1 MFERIK
7 RVIQKN
13 CKNIRLI
20 ITDVDGV
27 LTDGGRYYSKSGE
40 KLKKFHVRDGMAVN
54 LLLRNGIK
62 TIILTKE
69 RSEIV
74 KKWSKDMN
82 VSKIFMGIREKESL
96 LPKICG
102 IFDLQ
107 KEEIAFIGDDVND
120 IELMKKVGFS
130 ATPKDGIKLA
140 QQTAKYICKQE
151 GGKGAFREFAD
162 LILFIKFP
170 NQKNFYQS

>member
-1 MFERIK
+1 MRRLKELYK
-7 RVIQKN
+7 KD
-13 CKNIRLI
+13 CKKIRLVI
-20 ITDVDGV
+20 NDVDGV
-27 LTDGGRYYSKSGE
+27 LT
-40 KLKKFHVRDGMAVN
+40 
-54 LLLRNGIK
+54 
-62 TIILTKE
+62 E

-96 LPKICG
+96 LPKICR

-130 ATPKDGIKLA
+130 VTPNDGIKLA

-151 GGKGAFREFAD
+151 GGKCAFRELAD
-162 LILFIKFP
+162 LILSIKFP
-170 NQKNFYQS
+170 NKKNFYLG

>member
-1 MFERIK
+1 MRRLKELYK
-7 RVIQKN
+7 KD
-13 CKNIRLI
+13 CKKIRLV

-40 KLKKFHVRDGMAVN
+40 KLKKFHVHDGMAVN

-82 VSKIFMGIREKESL
+82 VSKTFMGIREKESL

-151 GGKGAFREFAD
+151 GGKGAFREFTD

-170 NQKNFYQS
+170 NQKNFYP

>member
-1 MFERIK
+1 MRGLKELYK
-7 RVIQKN
+7 KN

-20 ITDVDGV
+20 LTDDDGV

-40 KLKKFHVRDGMAVN
+40 KLKKFHVHDGMGVN
-54 LLLRNGIK
+54 LLLRCDIK
-62 TIILTKE
+62 TVILTKE

-82 VSKIFMGIREKESL
+82 VSKIFVGINNKESL
-96 LPKICG
+96 LPKICR
-102 IFDLQ
+102 IFDLR

-130 ATPKDGIKLA
+130 ATPKDGIRLA

-162 LILFIKFP
+162 LILSTKFP
-170 NQKNFYQS
+170 NKKNFYLS

>member
-1 MFERIK
+1 MRRLKELYK
-7 RVIQKN
+7 KD
-13 CKNIRLI
+13 CKKIRLV

-130 ATPKDGIKLA
+130 VTPNDGIKLA

>member
-1 MFERIK
+1 MNYIK
-7 RVIQKN
+7 KILK
-13 CKNIRLI
+13 KIRLV

-40 KLKKFHVRDGMAVN
+40 KLKKFHVHDGMAVN
-54 LLLRNGIK
+54 LLLRSGIK

-82 VSKIFMGIREKESL
+82 VAKIFMGVREKESL
-96 LPKICG
+96 LLKICRT
-102 IFDLQ
+102 FDLQ

-130 ATPKDGIKLA
+130 ATPNDGIKLA

-151 GGKGAFREFAD
+151 GGKGAFRELAD
-162 LILFIKFP
+162 LILSAKFP
-170 NQKNFYQS
+170 NKKNFYLN

>member
-1 MFERIK
+1 MRGLKELYK
-7 RVIQKN
+7 KN
-13 CKNIRLI
+13 CKKIRLV

-27 LTDGGRYYSKSGE
+27 LTDSGRYYSKSGE
-40 KLKKFHVRDGMAVN
+40 KFKKFHVRDGMAGN

-130 ATPKDGIKLA
+130 ATPNDGIKLA

-162 LILFIKFP
+162 LILSTKFP
-170 NQKNFYQS
+170 NEKNFYQS

>member
-1 MFERIK
+1 MRRLKELYK
-7 RVIQKN
+7 KK

-40 KLKKFHVRDGMAVN
+40 NLKKFHVRDGMAVN
-54 LLLRNGIK
+54 LLLRCDIK
-62 TIILTKE
+62 TVILTKE

-82 VSKIFMGIREKESL
+82 VSKIFMGITNKESL
-96 LPKICG
+96 LLKICR

-130 ATPKDGIKLA
+130 ATPNDGIKLA
-140 QQTAKYICKQE
+140 QQTAKYICKQD
-151 GGKGAFREFAD
+151 GGKGAFRELVD
-162 LILFIKFP
+162 LILSTKFP
-170 NQKNFYQS
+170 NKKNFYRS

>member
-1 MFERIK
+1 MRGLKELYK
-7 RVIQKN
+7 KN

-27 LTDGGRYYSKSGE
+27 LTDGGRYYSISGE
-40 KLKKFHVRDGMAVN
+40 KLKKFHVRDGMGVN
-54 LLLRNGIK
+54 LLLRCDIK
-62 TIILTKE
+62 TVILTKE

-82 VSKIFMGIREKESL
+82 VSKIFMGISNKESL
-96 LPKICG
+96 LLKICRV
-102 IFDLQ
+102 FDLR

-120 IELMKKVGFS
+120 IEIMKKVGFS
-130 ATPKDGIKLA
+130 ATPKDGIRLA

-162 LILFIKFP
+162 LILSTKFP
-170 NQKNFYQS
+170 NKKNFYRS

>member
-1 MFERIK
+1 MRRLKEA
-7 RVIQKN
+7 IQTD
-13 CKNIRLI
+13 CKKIRLV

-130 ATPKDGIKLA
+130 VTPNDGIKLA

-151 GGKGAFREFAD
+151 GGKCAFRELAD
-162 LILFIKFP
+162 LILSIKFP
-170 NQKNFYQS
+170 NKKNFYQS

>member
-1 MFERIK
+1 MRRLKELYK
-7 RVIQKN
+7 KD
-13 CKNIRLI
+13 CKKIRLV

-40 KLKKFHVRDGMAVN
+40 KLKKFHVHDGMAIN

-96 LPKICG
+96 LPKICR

-130 ATPKDGIKLA
+130 VTPNDGIKLA

-151 GGKGAFREFAD
+151 GGKCAFRELAD
-162 LILFIKFP
+162 LILSIKFP
-170 NQKNFYQS
+170 NKKNFYQS

>member
-1 MFERIK
+1 MRRLKELYK
-7 RVIQKN
+7 KD
-13 CKNIRLI
+13 CKKIRLV

-82 VSKIFMGIREKESL
+82 VSKIFMGSIYNEINEKAKKYFKKIVKYKPLSSKKES
-96 LPKICG
+96 KEIYIFCKG
-102 IFDLQ
+102 ILKTWYIDL
-107 KEEIAFIGDDVND
+107 N
-120 IELMKKVGFS
+120 S
-130 ATPKDGIKLA
+130 
-140 QQTAKYICKQE
+140 
-151 GGKGAFREFAD
+151 
-162 LILFIKFP
+162 LII
-170 NQKNFYQS
+170 

>member
-1 MFERIK
+1 M
-7 RVIQKN
+7 
-13 CKNIRLI
+13 
-20 ITDVDGV
+20 DGV

-62 TIILTKE
+62 TVILTKE

-82 VSKIFMGIREKESL
+82 VSKIFMGINNKESL

-102 IFDLQ
+102 VFDLR

-130 ATPKDGIKLA
+130 ATPNDGVEIA

-151 GGKGAFREFAD
+151 GGKGAFRELVD
-162 LILFIKFP
+162 LILSIKFP
-170 NQKNFYQS
+170 NKKNFYRS

>member
-1 MFERIK
+1 M
-7 RVIQKN
+7 
-13 CKNIRLI
+13 
-20 ITDVDGV
+20 G
-27 LTDGGRYYSKSGE
+27 
-40 KLKKFHVRDGMAVN
+40 VN
-54 LLLRNGIK
+54 LLLRCDIK
-62 TIILTKE
+62 TVILTKE

-82 VSKIFMGIREKESL
+82 VSKIFVGINNKESL
-96 LPKICG
+96 LPKICR
-102 IFDLQ
+102 IFDLR

-130 ATPKDGIKLA
+130 ATPKDGIRLA

-162 LILFIKFP
+162 LILSTKFP
-170 NQKNFYQS
+170 NKKNFYLS

>member
-1 MFERIK
+1 MRGLKESYK
-7 RVIQKN
+7 KN

-40 KLKKFHVRDGMAVN
+40 KLKKFHVRDGMGVN
-54 LLLRNGIK
+54 LLLRCDIK
-62 TIILTKE
+62 TVILTKE

-82 VSKIFMGIREKESL
+82 VSKIFMGINNKESL
-96 LPKICG
+96 LLKICR
-102 IFDLQ
+102 IFDLR

-130 ATPKDGIKLA
+130 VTPNDGIKLA

-151 GGKGAFREFAD
+151 GGKCAFRELAD
-162 LILFIKFP
+162 LILSIKFP
-170 NQKNFYQS
+170 NKKNFYQS

>member
-1 MFERIK
+1 MIK
-7 RVIQKN
+7 S
-13 CKNIRLI
+13 NIINKCGKIKLVL
-20 ITDVDGV
+20 TDVDGV
-27 LTDGGRYYSKSGE
+27 LTDGGRYYSTSGE
-40 KLKKFHVRDGMAVN
+40 KLKKFHVRDGMGVN
-54 LLLRNGIK
+54 LLLRCDIK
-62 TIILTKE
+62 TVILTKE

-82 VSKIFMGIREKESL
+82 VSKIFVGINNKESL
-96 LPKICG
+96 LPKICR
-102 IFDLQ
+102 IFDLR

-130 ATPKDGIKLA
+130 ATPKDGIRLA

-162 LILFIKFP
+162 LILSTKFP
-170 NQKNFYQS
+170 NKKNFYLS